1 MSVTAIVFL
10 TLFALFILFIVI
22 SQKRVKNSPALKP
35 SDKILIL
42 NQKNFKTQLRSGKV
56 LVDFW
61 APWCAPCK
69 MMAPILNELAEELDG
84 QVKIAK
90 LNVDQNQAIA
100 AKYQVRNI
108 PTTII
113 FEDGRE
119 INRIVGVKPKS
130 YLLKQLRK

>member
-42 NQKNFKTQLRSGKV
+42 NQKNFKTQLRSSKV